1 MDLLSDAIAAMRLGR
16 PHYARS
22 ERHAPWAVR
31 HRPFAGAGFHLIL
44 EGRCWLIPADG
55 EPTELQAGDVAFLP
69 HGSAHSMSADPAMP
83 VADLPSAALAD
94 PHHDDHPDGVAAG
107 SRTVLLCG
115 AYLMDRTRP
124 HPLLREFPELVHLPA
139 RLGQHSSLRGAT
151 ELLATE
157 LAEPRLGSD
166 ALLPVLLDALLLYV
180 MRAWLD
186 ERPRRDATTGWT
198 AALQDPVIH
207 AALQGIHGAPH
218 RPWTVAEL
226 GALAGLS
233 RAAFAR
239 RFTTLV
245 GQPPLSYLTWWRMTT
260 AARLLRD
267 SDAPLRTVA
276 NRIGYTSEFAFST
289 AFKREH
295 GLTPGAYRRRT
306 ASADLETTDAD
317 TESGKPT
324 RFWVGEFR

>member
-1 MDLLSDAIAAMRLGR
+1 MDLLSDVIAAMRMGR

-31 HRPFAGAGFHLIL
+31 HRPFAGAGFHLVL
-44 EGRCWLIPADG
+44 EGRSRLIPPDG
-55 EPTELQAGDVAFLP
+55 EPIELQAGDVAFLP
-69 HGSAHSMSADPAMP
+69 HGSAHSVAGDPAVR
-83 VADLPSAALAD
+83 VAGLPSSPLAD
-94 PHHDDHPDGVAAG
+94 PLREDRPDGTGAE
-107 SRTVLLCG
+107 SRTVMLCG
-115 AYLMDRTRP
+115 AYLMDRARP
-124 HPLLREFPELVHLPA
+124 HPLLGEFPELVHLPA
-139 RLGQHSSLRGAT
+139 RLGHHSSLRGAT
-151 ELLATE
+151 ELLASE

-166 ALLPVLLDALLLYV
+166 ALLPALLDALLLYV

-186 ERPRRDATTGWT
+186 ERPRHDATTGWT
-198 AALQDPVIH
+198 AALHDPAVH

-218 RPWTVAEL
+218 RPWTVEEL

-239 RFTTLV
+239 RFTALV

-267 SDAPLRTVA
+267 SDAPLKTVA
-276 NRIGYTSEFAFST
+276 SRIGYTSEFAFST

-295 GLTPGAYRRRT
+295 GLAPGAYRRQT
-306 ASADLETTDAD
+306 TSAAPDGRGA
-317 TESGKPT
+317 TERPS
-324 RFWVGEFR
+324 RARGEAIL

>member
-1 MDLLSDAIAAMRLGR
+1 MDLLSDVIAAMRVGR
-16 PHYARS
+16 PHYART
-22 ERHAPWAVR
+22 ERCAPWAVR
-31 HRPFAGAGFHLIL
+31 HRPFAGAGFHLVL
-44 EGRCWLIPADG
+44 EGRSWLIPPDG
-55 EPTELQAGDVAFLP
+55 SPIELQAGDVAFLP
-69 HGSAHSMSADPAMP
+69 HGSAHSVTGDPAVP
-83 VADLPSAALAD
+83 VADLPSSPLAD
-94 PHHDDHPDGVAAG
+94 PHQDDQPDGAG
-107 SRTVLLCG
+107 AGFRTVMLCG
-115 AYLMDRTRP
+115 AYLMDRARP

-139 RLGQHSSLRGAT
+139 RLGQHSSLRAAT

-166 ALLPVLLDALLLYV
+166 ALLPALLDAMLLYV

-186 ERPRRDATTGWT
+186 ERPRHDATTGWT
-198 AALQDPVIH
+198 AALHDPAIH

-218 RPWTVAEL
+218 RPWTVEEL

-260 AARLLRD
+260 AARLLRNY
-267 SDAPLRTVA
+267 DAPLKTVA
-276 NRIGYTSEFAFST
+276 NRVGYTSEFAFST

-295 GLTPGAYRRRT
+295 GLTPGAYRRQLT
-306 ASADLETTDAD
+306 SADPDTTDAD
-317 TESGKPT
+317 RRVNGSGERMRP
-324 RFWVGEFR
+324 EH